1 MEFKDVKLAVVVVW
15 VVPEPLTIKNH
26 SVSLPPAVQVI
37 SAEVAVILLAVRPKG
52 AIQLTHAFTSTKSIA
67 KSPW

>member
-1 MEFKDVKLAVVVVW
+1 MEDSKDRLAAVVVW
-15 VVPEPLTIKNH
+15 LVPAPFAIKNH
-26 SVSLPPAVQVI
+26 SVSFPPAVQLI
-37 SAEVAVILLAVRPKG
+37 SADVAVILLAESPKG